1 LKPDLA
7 VVNVGELVTMSG
19 GAEGLGIVHDG
30 AMVVEGRT
38 VSWVGS
44 MREYREKSY
53 ANARTVIDAG
63 GAGVVTPGFVDP
75 HTHLLFAGSR
85 EDELERKMS
94 GESYISILSKGG
106 GIRRTIRETR
116 RATLGEIVRQSRSRV
131 SQLRRNGV
139 TTIEVMTGY
148 GQDLRS
154 ETKLLRAIVELS
166 KTERVDLVPTFL
178 GLHSSPQE
186 FKSSR
191 EYVKYA
197 IDVMLPAVV
206 KLKPVFS
213 DCFCE
218 EGVFSNEECS
228 QYLRASKALGFRL
241 KMHADEFADSGGA
254 ALAARS
260 GCVSADH
267 LGRSTRPGL
276 EQMARKGVVAV
287 LLPATSLFSGIP
299 YADAKMIRDAGC
311 EIALATDLSP
321 NSWIESPQFV
331 MGLACAGLKMTPAQT
346 LRGFTVNAAKAL
358 GRTDIGKL
366 TPGCKADFAFHGIPN
381 HLFLP
386 YRVGGDYVERVF
398 KDGTEVYSASERRG

>member
-139 TTIEVMTGY
+139 TTIEVKTGY

-366 TPGCKADFAFHGIPN
+366 TPGCKADFVFHGIPN